1 MAFVI
6 KHCTAEKKKKKK
18 KKDER
23 SIEEFIK
30 KAMIPESEIS
40 ECLEHKV
47 KSKLGKIFVNKKILE
62 EYCVKIYEI
71 DIYFYEHYKE
81 LIRVDKMDATTNC
94 LTLIFVFL
102 RINQL
107 QKLIKNT

>member
-18 KKDER
+18 KKNDER

-102 RINQL
+102 RIN
-107 QKLIKNT
+107 